1 MNGEFASKQNHLKS
15 KIDQTAAT
23 VEEIKNTPKAVVG
36 FRATC
41 AKNFPDSATIE
52 KTENPGNNFF
62 ITSSQNIVNSI
73 KTKNNIQLFGEM
85 SNTISVLLTMHQ
97 TENLHV
103 RMTEFILFMRLRR
116 YMVKIWALLK
126 FM

>member
-1 MNGEFASKQNHLKS
+1 MAHVALK
-15 KIDQTAAT
+15 AT
-23 VEEIKNTPKAVVG
+23 FGVFLI
-36 FRATC
+36 
-41 AKNFPDSATIE
+41 SATIE